1 MFPTMNSQSSISS
14 PKRRTESGRMSVRP
28 THIIAWLTVAAALF
42 LSGVALGSSDGADAA
57 PADGVYFG
65 AYAKPRG
72 NQTAIQATQQL
83 ESKLGSKLPLVRSF
97 ARWDTNVDNR
107 FNNWAVDGDRRL
119 MISVKPQRNNG
130 QQVNWSAIANA
141 KPGSQIHNE
150 MVTLARRV
158 KNLDGEV
165 WMTFHH
171 EPEAKDR
178 ISFGTNT
185 DYKNA
190 WRAFHTVFEQQNVS
204 VKWVWTMTSWSFEV
218 DTADRRSAGKWYPGD
233 AYVDYLGADP
243 YNWNKC
249 RGNQG
254 ERWTE
259 LERVI
264 APFVEFADKHPDK
277 QLVLPEFASAEGTAG
292 QKAQWLDNARAYL
305 KQPDVAARFAA
316 VIYFHDEHPGTPSC
330 NWWLD
335 SSTATLNAAKRIA
348 ADPFFDRNIDGVAPP
363 PVNTPVCTVKATN
376 GNDVVSWTSQGNG
389 WSYNVRRNDKWV
401 GGTLTTSLTNRNV
414 TSGQYVVI
422 ARGQGQKVTLSC
434 QRA

>member
-1 MFPTMNSQSSISS
+1 MIS
-14 PKRRTESGRMSVRP
+14 PNTEPFTESLTEGGRMRIRP
-28 THIIAWLTVAAALF
+28 LHVISWLTVAAALF
-42 LSGVALGSSDGADAA
+42 FFGVALGSSDGVDAA
-57 PADGVYFG
+57 PADGVLFG
-65 AYAKPRG
+65 AYAQPVG
-72 NQTAIQATQQL
+72 NQSAVQAAQQL
-83 ESKLGSKLPLVRSF
+83 ESKLGSELPIVRSF
-97 ARWDTNVDNR
+97 ARWDTNVDNQ

-130 QQVNWSAIANA
+130 QEITWSAIANA
-141 KPGSQIHNE
+141 KAGSQIHNE
-150 MVTLARRV
+150 MVALARRV

-178 ISFGTNT
+178 VSFGTNT

-190 WRAFHTVFEQQNVS
+190 WRAFHDVFAQENVS

-218 DTADRRSAGKWYPGD
+218 DTTDRRSAGKWYPGD

-243 YNWNKC
+243 YNWNAC

-264 APFVEFADKHPDK
+264 APFVEFADQHPDK

-292 QKAQWLDNARAYL
+292 QKAQWLDNASAYL
-305 KQPDVAARFAA
+305 QQPEVAARFAA
-316 VIYFHDEHPGTPSC
+316 VIYFHDEHPGSSAC
-330 NWWLD
+330 DWWLD

-348 ADPFFDRNIDGVAPP
+348 ANPFFDRNIDGVAPP
-363 PVNTPVCTVKATN
+363 VNAPACTVQTTN
-376 GNDVVSWTSQGNG
+376 GSDRISWTSQGNG
-389 WSYNVRRNDKWV
+389 WNYNVRRNDRWV
-401 GGTLTTSLTNRNV
+401 GGTLTTSLTNNNV

-422 ARGQGQKVTLSC
+422 ARGQGQMVTLSC
-434 QRA
+434 QRT